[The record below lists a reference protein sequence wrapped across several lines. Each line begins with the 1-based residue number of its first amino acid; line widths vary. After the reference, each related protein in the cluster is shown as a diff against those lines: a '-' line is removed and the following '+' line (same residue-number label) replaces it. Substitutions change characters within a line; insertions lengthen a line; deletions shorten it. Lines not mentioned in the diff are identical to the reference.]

1 MKRLLLVCLL
11 LGCGKHTD
19 RAVAEAPAP
28 MAAKPE
34 VAATAASGPPSA
46 PDQLARA
53 VGQTPRK
60 IVRTGEL
67 RVVVEGFEAARERL
81 DAIVGEAGGFIA
93 DLTVTH
99 RDRSVSAATFTL
111 RIPSA
116 RFDDVVAKLRPL
128 GEVQDERTQAE
139 DISESYYDMESRLKN
154 ARILEARVID
164 LVKNHSGP
172 IADLLQ
178 IERELGRI
186 REEIERMD
194 GRIRSWD
201 NLLAMS
207 TLRVTL
213 DTRVA
218 YVAAAPVGLGDR
230 VASRWSASLEG
241 VGNFFANLLLGAV
254 ELVPWLPLLAAPVV
268 LFIWYRKRRQARVKR
283 SAPAAA

>member
-11 LGCGKHTD
+11 LGCARD
-19 RAVAEAPAP
+19 AAPERAEAPAP
-28 MAAKPE
+28 APAKTEDKTAPAAP
-34 VAATAASGPPSA
+34 A
-46 PDQLARA
+46 PDQPARGVA
-53 VGQTPRK
+53 QAPRK

-67 RVVVEGFEAARERL
+67 RVVVEGFEAARGQL

-116 RFDDVVAKLRPL
+116 RFDEVVAKLRPL

-139 DISESYYDMESRLKN
+139 DISESYYDMEARTKN
-154 ARILEARVID
+154 ARTLEGRMLD
-164 LVKNHSGP
+164 LVKNHSGA

-186 REEIERMD
+186 RDEIERMD
-194 GRIRSWD
+194 GRMRSWD

-230 VASRWSASLEG
+230 VASRWSASIEG

-254 ELVPWLPLLAAPVV
+254 ELLPWLPLLAAPIILV
-268 LFIWYRKRRQARVKR
+268 LWYWKRRQARVKR
-283 SAPAAA
+283 SAPAPA